1 MSTAEQVDQVDQAS
15 HEESAPVTVEDA
27 PGTVF
32 DAVRAGTL
40 TQDRFLNLMASASLR
55 GVWSNLR

>member
-1 MSTAEQVDQVDQAS
+1 MPTIEQIQVDQNS
-15 HEESAPVTVEDA
+15 HEESSPVTVENA
-27 PGTVF
+27 PGALL

-40 TQDRFLNLMASASLR
+40 TQDQFLKLMASASLR